1 MWYGLLV
8 ASKADTCL
16 SFRPFS
22 GMECIWLLC
31 RQDATALRDSMCT
44 CRSELYA
51 EIPHAQDV
59 SICVPSIEPR
69 SNGSLW
75 DILKQG
81 IFADRTSFHWISL
94 HSSCWCRDW
103 EHSGYARCQLGSIS
117 PLWRL
122 QSPEKKRT
130 QKAQDSP
137 RNFLRHSRPASL
149 HFFFAVGYE
158 CALNSFPSQRSW
170 WLQVKDFS
178 LRQWKDS
185 RKSICRR
192 SYRKGSCKSHPF
204 PLKIKIPIKGL
215 QKKLG
220 NDAAFIRMSHVN
232 PCERF
237 QCKAN
242 LS

>member
-1 MWYGLLV
+1 MPIFSTIQRDGRYLAFMLAGCNSFARFNVHVPIW
-8 ASKADTCL
+8 AIRRNSTCSRCFHL
-16 SFRPFS
+16 CPFHWTKKQW
-22 GMECIWLLC
+22 I
-31 RQDATALRDSMCT
+31 TLRHFET
-44 CRSELYA
+44 R
-51 EIPHAQDV
+51 
-59 SICVPSIEPR
+59 
-69 SNGSLW
+69 
-75 DILKQG
+75 DIL
-81 IFADRTSFHWISL
+81 IFATDRTRFHWISL
-94 HSSCWCRDW
+94 HSSCCCRDW
-103 EHSGYARCQLGSIS
+103 EHSGFARCQLGSIS

-185 RKSICRR
+185 RKSMCRR